1 MKRIAILRCLKS
13 NDVCTGAACM
23 KALYKKIGAFAMY
36 GDEPLE
42 LEAFWSC
49 NGCDDCQ
56 LKNQAGI
63 EEKLA
68 RIVSLQVDAV
78 HVGVCTKHRNDMG
91 EQVTCRKI
99 VEICERLRAAG
110 ITIVEGT
117 HE

>member
-1 MKRIAILRCLKS
+1 MQALHKKR
-13 NDVCTGAACM
+13 
-23 KALYKKIGAFAMY
+23 GAFAMY
-36 GDEPLE
+36 GDEALE

-68 RIVSLQVDAV
+68 RIASLQVDAV
-78 HVGVCTKHRNDMG
+78 HVGVCTKQRNDMG
-91 EQVTCRKI
+91 EQVTCKKI
-99 VEICERLRAAG
+99 VEICEHLRAAG
-110 ITIVEGT
+110 IKIVEGT

>member
-1 MKRIAILRCLKS
+1 MKRIAILRCLQS

-23 KALYKKIGAFAMY
+23 QALHKKTGAFAMY

-42 LEAFWSC
+42 LEAFWCC
-49 NGCDDCQ
+49 NGCGDCK

-68 RIVSLQVDAV
+68 RIASLQVDAV

-91 EQVTCRKI
+91 EKVTCRKI

-110 ITIVEGT
+110 IKIVDGT
-117 HE
+117 H

>member
-1 MKRIAILRCLKS
+1 MRDDHIDLCGQIDFTRTEAMPLLARDAHFS
-13 NDVCTGAACM
+13 
-23 KALYKKIGAFAMY
+23 FA
-36 GDEPLE
+36 
-42 LEAFWSC
+42 C
-49 NGCDDCQ
+49 NGCGDCK

-68 RIVSLQVDAV
+68 RIASLQVDAV

>member
-1 MKRIAILRCLKS
+1 
-13 NDVCTGAACM
+13 
-23 KALYKKIGAFAMY
+23 MY
-36 GDEPLE
+36 GDETLE

-49 NGCDDCQ
+49 NGCDDCK

-91 EQVTCRKI
+91 EKVTCRKI
-99 VEICERLRAAG
+99 VEICERLRQAG
-110 ITIVEGT
+110 IKIVDGT
-117 HE
+117 H

>member
-1 MKRIAILRCLKS
+1 MKRIAILRCLQS

-23 KALYKKIGAFAMY
+23 QALHKKIGAFSVY

-49 NGCDDCQ
+49 NGCDDCK

-63 EEKLA
+63 EEKVA

-91 EQVTCRKI
+91 EKVTCRKI
-99 VEICERLRAAG
+99 VEICERLRQAG
-110 ITIVEGT
+110 IKIVDGT
-117 HE
+117 H

>member
-1 MKRIAILRCLKS
+1 MQALHKK
-13 NDVCTGAACM
+13 TGT
-23 KALYKKIGAFAMY
+23 FVMY
-36 GDEPLE
+36 GDETLE

-49 NGCDDCQ
+49 NGCDDCK

-91 EQVTCRKI
+91 EKVTCRRI
-99 VEICERLRAAG
+99 VEICESLRQAG
-110 ITIVEGT
+110 IKIVDGT
-117 HE
+117 H

>member
-1 MKRIAILRCLKS
+1 MKRIAILRCLQS

-23 KALYKKIGAFAMY
+23 QSLNKKRGAFAMY

-49 NGCDDCQ
+49 NGCGDCR
-56 LKNQAGI
+56 LKNQDGI

-91 EQVTCRKI
+91 EKVTCRKI
-99 VEICERLRAAG
+99 VEICERLRQAG
-110 ITIVEGT
+110 IKIVDGT
-117 HE
+117 H